1 MVEIQRQSRRSKS
14 IPLVSLIDVVF
25 QLLIYFMLTTSFT
38 KTESLELML
47 PPNNEPGKPLVL
59 KDTPKTLHIYISD
72 MGETFIE
79 HKSMSE
85 EQMSNDLHDIFAA
98 DPECGV
104 LVLSANKVSVQLLV
118 RVMDRV
124 YRAGGK
130 NLAVADWVLPPGATA
145 GAAMGGTLP
154 HG

>member
-47 PPNNEPGKPLVL
+47 PPGNEPGKPLVM
-59 KDTPKTLHIYISD
+59 KEMPKTLHIYISD
-72 MGETFIE
+72 LGETFIE
-79 HKSMSE
+79 NKSMSE
-85 EQMSNDLHDIFAA
+85 QEMSDDLHEIFTA
-98 DPECGV
+98 DPERGV
-104 LVLSANKVSVQLLV
+104 LVLSASKVSVQLLV

-130 NLAVADWVLPPGATA
+130 NLAVADWVLPPSATSGIPA
-145 GAAMGGTLP
+145 GGT